1 MTPIYSGVR
10 SRVDSKDRVIGKSA
24 RDRSQNAMQEK
35 TTMVRKRILITLLVC
50 LSFAPLLEASRF
62 VTGVQKARPSS
73 EKALRA
79 LRFATTPDNRRVD
92 ILAISTA
99 EVPSD
104 PNAFGL
110 EQVTFIRDWF
120 SQESNLGTLPVDMV
134 KHDTAPPLRREGIL
148 PEDLRQRIQP
158 LPPALESQLPELGG
172 NLRRVIILG
181 DVVLIEEDT
190 ARIVD
195 LIPNAL

>member
-1 MTPIYSGVR
+1 MTPIYSGAR
-10 SRVDSKDRVIGKSA
+10 SRVGSKDRVIGKSA
-24 RDRSQNAMQEK
+24 RDRLQNATQEK
-35 TTMVRKRILITLLVC
+35 TTMVRSRILITLLVC
-50 LSFAPLLEASRF
+50 LSFAPLLEASRSL
-62 VTGVQKARPSS
+62 TGVQKARPSN
-73 EKALRA
+73 EQALRA
-79 LRFATTPDNRRVD
+79 LRFATTPDNRRID

-99 EVPSD
+99 EVSSD

-120 SQESNLGTLPVDMV
+120 SQQANLGTLPVDMV

-148 PEDLRQRIQP
+148 PEDLRQRVQP

-172 NLRRVIILG
+172 NLRRVIVLG

-195 LIPNAL
+195 LIPDAL